1 MVILGSEKCT
11 LLCRKITEREM
22 LTLIKISDTDQGS
35 LHSDLK
41 IGLKLLLEFYL
52 DLT

>member
-1 MVILGSEKCT
+1 
-11 LLCRKITEREM
+11 M

-52 DLT
+52 DLTQPKPVPGAGDMCSSHVRLC